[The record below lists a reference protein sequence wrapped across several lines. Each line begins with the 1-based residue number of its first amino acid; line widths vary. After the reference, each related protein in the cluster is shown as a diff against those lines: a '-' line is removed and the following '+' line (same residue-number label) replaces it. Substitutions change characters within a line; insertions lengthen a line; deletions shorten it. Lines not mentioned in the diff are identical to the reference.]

1 MLREQQTANA
11 FSKLRAHP
19 GIKIENSGH
28 TGTAPQNLFLP
39 VLGTLWGRGGGVVLA
54 LFLKKQLLYLTMEL
68 SFP

>member
-39 VLGTLWGRGGGVVLA
+39 VLGTLWGRGGGGCSCIVFKEA
-54 LFLKKQLLYLTMEL
+54 IAIFDYGT
-68 SFP
+68 